1 MRLELRVC
9 QHCLNRDDGHGG
21 KQKAE
26 LLQDMVACAEVIQEY
41 KDVIDLEDVHI
52 RRVHDNEKGKPE
64 ALPVVAATIQNDQ
77 VVLNDTQLVAEG
89 QDGTMLLYAN
99 PDDILTVLAGN
110 VDEISKAV
118 PGDVTVD
125 LSETG
130 ARIVAEAGLGADPD
144 DQPGPDAGP
153 GPGPGP
159 GQ

>member
-9 QHCLNRDDGHGG
+9 QHCLEGDEGHGG
-21 KQKAE
+21 AQKSD
-26 LLQDMVACAEVIQEY
+26 LLQDMVACAEVIREH
-41 KDVIDLEDVHI
+41 KDALDLDAVHI
-52 RRVHDNEKGKPE
+52 RRVRDDEQGKPE

-77 VVLNDTQLVAEG
+77 IVLNDTQLVAEG
-89 QDGTMLLYAN
+89 QDGNMLLYAN

-125 LSETG
+125 LSEVG
-130 ARIVAEAGLGADPD
+130 ARIVSEAGLGADPD
-144 DQPGPDAGP
+144 RQPDPDSGPDP
-153 GPGPGP
+153 GV